1 MIVAIHAYEGI
12 YCGLHGIE
20 DFLVTEV
27 ENLKVAENI
36 ALGLAND
43 VIEDYSYNFEEE
55 DLEDPDLLWE
65 IYEVTDTKGKTVNEL
80 DGEYWN
86 DPETFIRDYGCV
98 QVA

>member
-12 YCGLHGIE
+12 YGGLHGIE
-20 DFLVTEV
+20 NFFVTEV

-43 VIEDYSYNFEEE
+43 VIEDYEYNFEEE

-65 IYEVTDTKGKTVNEL
+65 IYEVTDTKGKTVDEL
-80 DGEYWN
+80 DGEYN
-86 DPETFIRDYGCV
+86 YDPEGFFTKYNCV